1 MFEGLLSDPL
11 HNKRLMKLLYRAAEW
26 HALAKLRMHTDT
38 TLTLLDDVTIEFGKL
53 MREFR
58 DFTCTEF
65 ETVELPREVAAR
77 NRREAALIA
86 DVQASAASSNAAEA
100 PLSRAT
106 MPAVTPKRS
115 SRKKKGLNLS
125 TVKFHFL
132 GDYVR
137 HIRQFG
143 TTDSYSTQLVC
154 LSLNLDATTELTHLK
169 Y

>member
-1 MFEGLLSDPL
+1 
-11 HNKRLMKLLYRAAEW
+11 MKLLYRAAEW

-38 TLTLLDDVTIEFGKL
+38 TLTLLDDVTIEFGRL

-58 DFTCTEF
+58 DFSRAEF

-77 NRREAALIA
+77 NRREATLIA
-86 DVQASAASSNAAEA
+86 DVQASAATSEA
-100 PLSRAT
+100 

-143 TTDSYSTQLVC
+143 TTDSYSTQLVH
-154 LSLNLDATTELTHLK
+154 LSLNVEATTELILDILG
-169 Y
+169 